1 MWMLK
6 TQSSF
11 HIVVLKTCDHPW
23 NQLDFR
29 MYVLEYEMTSL
40 KSLCT
45 YYTCSYGEWIQNI
58 SFFLLYVRFKNPK
71 FNPFFLVVLLCLLN
85 KKNLYGEVFHLAWFI
100 LGLLHLSMCSFPCNF
115 TKVEFTKFKREGM
128 FISLCETIHEGPFYK
143 QLYKKNV
150 HNLTNSKRKGMLISS
165 YEAID
170 YKKFEL
176 V

>member
-1 MWMLK
+1 
-6 TQSSF
+6 
-11 HIVVLKTCDHPW
+11 
-23 NQLDFR
+23 
-29 MYVLEYEMTSL
+29 
-40 KSLCT
+40 
-45 YYTCSYGEWIQNI
+45 
-58 SFFLLYVRFKNPK
+58 
-71 FNPFFLVVLLCLLN
+71 
-85 KKNLYGEVFHLAWFI
+85 
-100 LGLLHLSMCSFPCNF
+100 MCSFPCNF